1 MPRIVIDE
9 WPQPIEAG
17 RLRILEAALD
27 AGVPFPHGCGSGECG
42 TCKCRLLE
50 GKVQRDRHSPDALSE
65 EEIEAGL
72 ILACRSRPLTD
83 VKVQWLS
90 DSAPAVMVK
99 HDARVSRV
107 EPASHDVVLLT
118 VQLSA
123 DQPFPFRAG
132 QFAKLRFGRLPARS
146 YSMASQPGER
156 ELVFHIRVHAEGRVS
171 QHVANE
177 LRVGDPVEVRGPFGE
192 AYWRGAP
199 AAPGAARNG
208 AEPARHGAHGAQ
220 EAANGHGHGAR
231 NGHDAGHLLLLAG
244 GTGMAPILSVLDAA
258 LRDGQDP
265 RRIDVYHGVRT
276 PADLYAE
283 RELRQRVGDYGLR
296 FVPVF
301 AEGGP
306 GRTGLLHEAVREDFN
321 DLGASLIHVA
331 GPPPMVEAVRHVAKS
346 RGATPERI
354 HADAFHASEPEKRSL
369 WERITAWGSL

>member
-1 MPRIVIDE
+1 MPRIFIQE

-50 GKVQRDRHSPDALSE
+50 GEVKRDRHSPDALSD
-65 EEIEAGL
+65 EEIEQGL

-83 VKVQWLS
+83 VMVKWLS
-90 DSAPAVMVK
+90 DATPALMIK
-99 HDARVSRV
+99 HDAVVDRV
-107 EPASHDVVLLT
+107 EHASHDVVLLT
-118 VQLSA
+118 VRLRP
-123 DQPFPFRAG
+123 DQAFPFRAG

-146 YSMASQPGER
+146 YSMASQPGEH
-156 ELVFHIRVHAEGRVS
+156 ELVFHIRVHPQGHVS
-171 QHVANE
+171 QHVAHE
-177 LRVGDPVEVRGPFGE
+177 LRPGDPVEVRGPFGE
-192 AYWRGAP
+192 ACWQGSSGGGGSGSRP
-199 AAPGAARNG
+199 ASQPPGHAIGNPGPGAHDR
-208 AEPARHGAHGAQ
+208 
-220 EAANGHGHGAR
+220 AA
-231 NGHDAGHLLLLAG
+231 HLLLLAG

-258 LRDGQDP
+258 LRDGHDP
-265 RRIDVYHGVRT
+265 RSIDVYHGVRT

-283 RELRQRVGDYGLR
+283 RDLRRRAREYGLR

-306 GRTGLLHEAVREDFN
+306 GRTGLLHDAVSQDFD

-331 GPPPMVEAVRHVAKS
+331 GPPPMVDAVRGVAQR
-346 RGATPERI
+346 RGATAERI
-354 HADAFHASEPEKRSL
+354 RADAFHPSEPERRSL

>member
-1 MPRIVIDE
+1 MPRVYIDE

-42 TCKCRLLE
+42 TCKCRLIE
-50 GKVQRDRHSPDALSE
+50 GEVKHDRHSPDALSE
-65 EEIEAGL
+65 EEYESGL

-83 VKVQWLS
+83 VTVKWLS
-90 DSAPAVMVK
+90 DSSPALMIK
-99 HDARVSRV
+99 HDAVVGRIEQASR
-107 EPASHDVVLLT
+107 DVVLLT
-118 VQLSA
+118 VQLRP
-123 DQPFPFRAG
+123 DQAFPFRAG

-146 YSMASQPGER
+146 YSMASQPGEH
-156 ELVFHIRVHAEGRVS
+156 ELVFHIRVRPDGRVS
-171 QHVANE
+171 QHVAHE
-177 LRVGDPVEVRGPFGE
+177 LRAGDPVEVRGPFGE
-192 AYWRGAP
+192 AYWQGAREPRAAPRP
-199 AAPGAARNG
+199 AASTPGAPGAGDAVARAGSRVQDG
-208 AEPARHGAHGAQ
+208 AE
-220 EAANGHGHGAR
+220 
-231 NGHDAGHLLLLAG
+231 AGHLLLLAG

-276 PADLYAE
+276 PSDLYAE
-283 RELRQRVGDYGLR
+283 RELRRRVVDFGVR

-306 GRTGLLHEAVREDFN
+306 GRTGLLHDAVGEDFH

-331 GPPPMVEAVRHVAKS
+331 GPPPMVEAVRSVARS
-346 RGATPERI
+346 RGASPERI
-354 HADAFHASEPEKRSL
+354 RADAFHASEPEKRSL